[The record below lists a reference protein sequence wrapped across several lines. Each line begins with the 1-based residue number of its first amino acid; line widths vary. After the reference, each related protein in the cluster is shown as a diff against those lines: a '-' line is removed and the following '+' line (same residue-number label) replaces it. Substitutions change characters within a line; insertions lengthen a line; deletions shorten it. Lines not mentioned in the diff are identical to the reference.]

1 MAVCSITR
9 NSHSGTQCQQV
20 ACECVS
26 LFCATIFKKKYVL
39 FCFVGGN
46 GSGVSFYLFFAFF
59 SFVIVVLHLTEG
71 GNGPLTPLPS
81 ASLCSKDGG
90 LCGRVGERRKRAWFC
105 LPCFCAPASA
115 TVCFRDL

>member
-1 MAVCSITR
+1 MGKNKASNSAAKPSSEVSPVDFFFFLINFMAVCSITR

-39 FCFVGGN
+39 FCFVWGN
-46 GSGVSFYLFFAFF
+46 GSGFSFYLFFPFF

-71 GNGPLTPLPS
+71 GKGAFDPS
-81 ASLCSKDGG
+81 ALCISL
-90 LCGRVGERRKRAWFC
+90 L
-105 LPCFCAPASA
+105 
-115 TVCFRDL
+115 

>member
-39 FCFVGGN
+39 FCFVWGN
-46 GSGVSFYLFFAFF
+46 GSGFSFYLFFPFF

-71 GNGPLTPLPS
+71 GKGAFDPS
-81 ASLCSKDGG
+81 ALCISL
-90 LCGRVGERRKRAWFC
+90 L
-105 LPCFCAPASA
+105 
-115 TVCFRDL
+115 